1 MKIITKITIL
11 ELTEMSKRMFM
22 EMVKADVDL
31 KQNIILIDMDM
42 HADGESYLLE
52 HGSKQEDLWGV
63 NLYPKEYG
71 TDNFIEYDS
80 MINLRPRT
88 NRSRIIQDENIKK
101 QIKDLILKAIDD

>member
-71 TDNFIEYDS
+71 MDNFIEYDS